1 MDCHLP
7 RLELAYLI
15 DQQVATR
22 RTFLEVVM
30 GCGVYGGSSSTRAS
44 IPKPNHA
51 AAADPCI
58 ALQHHTGS
66 IQTVPDGEHEL
77 EPTGVGWSGGQNW
90 LRQLRGDGNTDARM
104 RIARAL
110 GVPSGRELGRLRRVR
125 VVLAEVEQAEE
136 RKGRWCGGSDY

>member
-15 DQQVATR
+15 DRKFGAR
-22 RTFLEVVM
+22 RTFLEIVM
-30 GCGVYGGSSSTRAS
+30 GRGVYGRPSSRSGA
-44 IPKPNHA
+44 
-51 AAADPCI
+51 
-58 ALQHHTGS
+58 
-66 IQTVPDGEHEL
+66 
-77 EPTGVGWSGGQNW
+77 GGQNW

>member
-15 DQQVATR
+15 DQQVATS
-22 RTFLEVVM
+22 RTFLEVVL
-30 GCGVYGGSSSTRAS
+30 GCGVYGSSSSMRAS
-44 IPKPNHA
+44 ISKPSHA
-51 AAADPCI
+51 AADDPCI
-58 ALQHHTGS
+58 ALQHHAGS
-66 IQTVPDGEHEL
+66 IQTVPDGELGPPGE
-77 EPTGVGWSGGQNW
+77 GWSGGQNW